1 MIKKDKKNL
10 QAEMG
15 AQALVDFMRSLYP
28 ISQELQDYLRENA
41 HFLKVKKNK
50 IILKTGEICSN
61 YYFLLKGI
69 MRAYIVYDGKEVT
82 IWINPENE
90 IITSV
95 KSMKSQVP
103 VVESI
108 QALEDC
114 EVMVMT
120 YDTVRYMYENFME
133 MNIIGRIILED
144 YYSDSEERSIISR
157 IPSAEKK
164 YEHFLNTRP
173 ELLNRLPLKYVAS
186 YLGITEETLSRL
198 RRKKLKGEG

>member
-1 MIKKDKKNL
+1 MIKREKRNL
-10 QAEMG
+10 PAEQG
-15 AQALVDFMRSLYP
+15 AQALVDFMLSLYP
-28 ISQELQDYLRENA
+28 ISKELQDYLRENA
-41 HFLKVKKNK
+41 YFLKVKKNK
-50 IILKTGEICSN
+50 IILKTGDVCSN

-69 MRAYIVYDGKEVT
+69 MRAYIEYDGKEVT

-95 KSMKSQVP
+95 KSMKAQVP

-114 EVMVMT
+114 EVMVMS
-120 YDTVRYMYENFME
+120 YDTVRYMYENFLE
-133 MNIIGRIILED
+133 MNVVGRIILED

-198 RRKKLKGEG
+198 RRKKLKGDS